1 MKTECVRCSRL
12 LRCLMVSLTLLLAVT
27 YSMQV
32 QNFRHGERMNF
43 LFSTS
48 RTKSSPRNGA
58 HKRASTLLLSD
69 LIAKDGNSFKNLL
82 EFRPSSPKHMESILK
97 KLTIKNWNGWALSI
111 QKIRFKSHLN
121 KLLTSLAYQTQVH
134 AHRLHHDTICMVFAN
149 VFMLIIRSID
159 PIGFSKDIHV

>member
-58 HKRASTLLLSD
+58 HKRASTSLLSD

-97 KLTIKNWNGWALSI
+97 KWWALSI

-121 KLLTSLAYQTQVH
+121 KLLTSLAHTMIQYAWYLQMYLCSSF
-134 AHRLHHDTICMVFAN
+134 ARL
-149 VFMLIIRSID
+149 IRSSFQKTFTCKWIRCLC
-159 PIGFSKDIHV
+159 F